1 MKKKFLLSILI
12 CFLIAAFLTGCS
24 SNTTNGNSMENLT
37 NQIQSASP
45 LKEEGSNTELKLSP
59 APSLN
64 VPSPQSEELIT
75 QEDKITFDLSTLSNE
90 SHGWGFVKKKGEKP
104 DIDAGTVDLFQTYNT
119 YFVSAPIEGEKTLFL
134 TFDEGYEN
142 GYTTKILDILKEYD
156 VPAAFFVTGPYI
168 KDESDLVKRM
178 VEEGHTVGNH
188 TIHHP
193 SMPTVFDNEALTKE
207 MLDLDRQFYEM
218 TGQNM
223 KYMRPPRGEY
233 SERTLALT
241 ANLGYKTVLWSF
253 AYRDW
258 ETDKQQGAQHAYD
271 SVTPYL
277 HDGAILLLHAVSSD
291 NTEAL
296 PRIIQYAR
304 DNGYTF
310 KSLDEMK

>member
-1 MKKKFLLSILI
+1 MKKKSLLSVLI
-12 CFLIAAFLTGCS
+12 CLLAAVLVTGCS
-24 SNTTNGNSMENLT
+24 TGIPVKNGSETLPDH
-37 NQIQSASP
+37 SSP
-45 LKEEGSNTELKLSP
+45 LSEEEKSGID
-59 APSLN
+59 
-64 VPSPQSEELIT
+64 PSPEASAEPSPIDSAMPDSSSEERPI
-75 QEDKITFDLSTLSNE
+75 FDLATLSNE

-104 DIDAGTVDLFQTYNT
+104 DIDAGTVDLFQTYST
-119 YFVSAPIEGEKTLFL
+119 YFVSAPKEGEKTLFL

-142 GYTTKILDILKEYD
+142 GYTAKILDILKEYE
-156 VPAAFFVTGPYI
+156 VPAAFFVTGPYL

-178 VEEGHTVGNH
+178 VEEGHIVGNH

-193 SMPTVFDNEALTKE
+193 SMPTVFENDVLADE
-207 MLDLDRQFYEM
+207 MLDLERQFYEM
-218 TGQNM
+218 TGLNM

-277 HDGAILLLHAVSSD
+277 HDGAILLLHAVSAD

-304 DNGYTF
+304 DQGYTF
-310 KSLDEMK
+310 KPLDEMR